1 MISKAKQ
8 KPNKQAI
15 NKPSGRCVIVCTA
28 SGKIVYEA
36 GCIPED
42 KKKGTRK

>member
-8 KPNKQAI
+8 KPSNLAI
-15 NKPSGRCVIVCTA
+15 NRRPGRCVIACTA

-36 GCIPED
+36 GSIPDD
-42 KKKGTRK
+42 KKKGIKK